1 MSDMGEPIPGAT
13 PLEVVKPPVV
23 ATPPEKI
30 QPANPFVEQYQT
42 KAQELKIKPVSGG
55 EWMTT
60 DGVEYLQWGDEKR
73 QFPSNTDELTFPTR
87 LNQVGTYDSN
97 NGTLAFVDEKGVMH
111 AGHSTD
117 ANFQALEQAG
127 YRRGGIWVPFS
138 NGGVPTDPELR
149 KQYTE
154 LREKGRELN
163 KRANIER
170 HLHVYSETAERKGIK
185 PVEGGLFMMVDG
197 IEYRHWGNETGT
209 IDTNTD
215 GYNMAIRRVEQV
227 GTFDSNNGRMAF
239 VDEQGRMWVGA
250 STDENYEAIRKAG
263 YANGGIWVPFS
274 NGEMPTNR
282 ATYEQLRD
290 VLTGKHAEQLKA
302 ERTARVEEV
311 IEGRKVLFGDTAVL
325 PDKDELFAK
334 VADRAERQYISEVE
348 LVKEKLQPRIEKDN
362 AGFER
367 SVYTINGVTF
377 SFKGREELPVYK
389 TLTSS
394 RTTLLGE
401 SPNWVEAEDYQK
413 YQEQLRLTQ
422 TQEGAPQHYIA
433 NKTLLG
439 TIELAIQLGSK
450 DSSLPQ
456 LREELIKGIYSS
468 RALTLLDA
476 LVASNYDGSI
486 RYGGRPESQAEAVVL
501 LSLLGDAQAQAAVA
515 ENVES
520 YREYETS
527 KKAHRERR
535 KIDNE
540 PLKPQE
546 LCAVH
551 ATRYKPEAT
560 EDGGFLI
567 PTTFDATK
575 GKVLRNTVHTALNH
589 KVAGHMYGS
598 WGDAGYVVISPFEKM
613 MEANGVPTVLNTVD
627 TYWAT
632 NPGEP
637 LVFAN
642 GTLVAPGGSEVQ
654 GLYQQEGNVVKFKSA
669 GLDRQDLI
677 NLAEYSRQ
685 NGYQDGFSRSI
696 DETLSGA
703 LHPYGSAMELA
714 EQWNFDTTQQALN
727 QFLYHD
733 SNSWGHQPALLNLL
747 TAEIEGQTELNIE
760 MRLRNLIEQSGAT
773 SGLRPEVTDKDGAV
787 ATLAKTLA
795 DRVRSTMFSEL
806 NELTVREAIRQRG
819 FTVQPGGIWAWGDS
833 WTVTA
838 ETGALGEE
846 LGVPVGAHTNMIDN
860 KLTER
865 FSGAISQAMEGER
878 GKGKF
883 NWTKYDANY
892 EDLVRDIDPKTRRVL
907 YASGLLNARG

>member
-1 MSDMGEPIPGAT
+1 MDTGEPIPGAT
-13 PLEVVKPPVV
+13 PPEAIKPPVV
-23 ATPPEKI
+23 ATPPEKV
-30 QPANPFVEQYQT
+30 QPVNPLVEQYQS
-42 KAQELKIKPVSGG
+42 KAQELKIKPVQGG
-55 EWMTT
+55 EWMAT
-60 DGVEYLQWGDEKR
+60 DGVEYIQWGDEKR
-73 QFPSNTDELTFPTR
+73 QFASNTDEQTFPTR

-97 NGTLAFVDEKGVMH
+97 NGTLAFVDEKGMMH

-138 NGGVPTDPELR
+138 NGEVPTDPELR

-154 LREKGRELN
+154 LREKGREIN
-163 KRANIER
+163 KKTNIER
-170 HLHVYSETAERKGIK
+170 HLRVFSETAERKGIK
-185 PVEGGLFMMVDG
+185 PVEGGLFMTVDG
-197 IEYRHWGNETGT
+197 IEYRHGGNETGA

-227 GTFDSNNGRMAF
+227 GTYDSNNGRMAF
-239 VDEQGRMWVGA
+239 VDEQGRMWLGA
-250 STDENYEAIRKAG
+250 STDENYEAIRKVG
-263 YANGGIWVPFS
+263 YTSGGIWVPFS
-274 NGEMPTNR
+274 NGEMPTDR

-290 VLTGKHAEQLKA
+290 VLTGKRAEQLKA
-302 ERTARVEEV
+302 ERTARVEEI
-311 IEGRKVLFGDTAVL
+311 IEGRKVLFGDIAVL
-325 PDKDELFAK
+325 PDNDELFAK
-334 VADRAERQYISEVE
+334 VADRAERQYVNEAE
-348 LVKEKLQPRIEKDN
+348 LVKEKLQPRTEKDD

-377 SFKGREELPVYK
+377 SFKGREELPTYQ

-401 SPNWVEAEDYQK
+401 APNWAEAEDYQK
-413 YQEQLRLTQ
+413 YQEQLKQTQ
-422 TQEGAPQHYIA
+422 TQEGSPQHFVA

-439 TIELAIQLGSK
+439 TVELAMQLGSK

-456 LREELIKGIYSS
+456 LREELAKGIYSP

-476 LVASNYDGSI
+476 LVASNYGDSI
-486 RYGGRPESQAEAVVL
+486 RYGGRPENQAEAVVL
-501 LSLLGDAQAQAAVA
+501 LSLLGDGQAQTAVA

-520 YREYETS
+520 LREYETS
-527 KKAHRERR
+527 KQAHRERR
-535 KIDNE
+535 KIDDE

-546 LCAVH
+546 LCVVH

-613 MEANGVPTVLNTVD
+613 MEANGVPTVLNTID

-637 LVFAN
+637 LVFSN
-642 GTLVAPGGSEVQ
+642 GTLVAPGGAEVQ

-677 NLAEYSRQ
+677 NLAKYSRQ
-685 NGYQDGFSRSI
+685 NGYQDDFSRSI
-696 DETLSGA
+696 DEALSGA

-714 EQWNFDTTQQALN
+714 EQWDFSTTQQALN

-733 SNSWGHQPALLNLL
+733 SNSYGHQPALLSLL
-747 TAEIEGQTELNIE
+747 TAEIEGQPESNIE
-760 MRLRNLIEQSGAT
+760 TRLKNLIEQSGAT
-773 SGLRPEVTDKDGAV
+773 SGLKPEVTDKDGAI
-787 ATLAKTLA
+787 TTFAKTLT
-795 DRVRSTMFSEL
+795 DRIRSTMFSEI
-806 NELTVREAIRQRG
+806 NELTVRETIRARG
-819 FTVQPGGIWAWGDS
+819 FTVKPGGMWAWDDS

-846 LGVPVGAHTNMIDN
+846 LGVPVGAHSNMVDHT
-860 KLTER
+860 LTER
-865 FSGAISQAMEGER
+865 FSGAISQATEGER

-883 NWTKYDANY
+883 NWTKYNSNY
-892 EDLVRDIDPKTRRVL
+892 DDLVRDIDPKTRRVL
-907 YASGLLNARG
+907 YASGLLTARG